1 MNEYKKFSYYYDELM
16 QTLDYELWFEFIT
29 PYLKK
34 ETKLLDLACGTG
46 SFLML
51 AYNNGISCYGLDLSE
66 TAIEIAKE
74 KAKINHFNINYK
86 VSDMT
91 NFSYDTKFD
100 IITCFFDSINFLD
113 SKGKI
118 NKLLNNVYKY
128 LKDDGY
134 FIFDIF
140 SKYMFNEYVK
150 NSLINDYDT
159 FKINWQTKKIDSKT
173 LFHDIYIYEDDNTYH
188 ETYKEYYY
196 DFNDFDFSNFKI
208 IKIVVDFNDDLQ
220 DEDER
225 IIFVLQ
231 KKGLI

>member
-1 MNEYKKFSYYYDELM
+1 MNEYKKFSYYYDEVMSSLE
-16 QTLDYELWFEFIT
+16 YELWLDFIS

-51 AYNNGISCYGLDLSE
+51 AYNNGINCYGLDLSE

-91 NFSYDTKFD
+91 DFSYDTKFD
-100 IITCFFDSINFLD
+100 LITCLFDSINFLD
-113 SKGKI
+113 SKEKI
-118 NKLLNNVYKY
+118 NKLFNNVYKY

-140 SKYMFNEYVK
+140 SKYMLKEYINNK
-150 NSLINDYDT
+150 FINDYDT
-159 FKINWQTKKIDSKT
+159 FKINWQTKELNSKT
-173 LFHDIYIYEDDNTYH
+173 LLHDIYINEDENIYH
-188 ETYKEYYY
+188 ETYKEYFY
-196 DFNDFDFSNFKI
+196 DFNDFNFSKYKI
-208 IKIVVDFNDDLQ
+208 IKIVGDFNDDLQ

-225 IIFVLQ
+225 ILFVLQ
-231 KKGLI
+231 KKA